1 MRSRAG
7 SSAPQA
13 VAIIPQRGRGRAERR
28 CSGSGRESGPRA
40 RGACSGPRR
49 ASGVV
54 PRFGG
59 RAARPGRRR
68 VPEDHRPLQTEAF
81 SFVESIPRV
90 EALHLVACSASFDPR
105 GPRPSE
111 NCAESAHFPPRR
123 SVDDGKRAAGVRF
136 QPPRPTPS
144 RGGPAQ
150 ALAQQAPSTAQSTF
164 SATPTAGL
172 THTRRAKARGVL
184 HNEQLP
190 RPPRLLIQRRRG
202 GGRNPRWN
210 RRLPQ

>member
-13 VAIIPQRGRGRAERR
+13 VAIIPQRGRWRAERR

-123 SVDDGKRAAGVRF
+123 SVDDGNARQACVSNRLDRLLRAAAQRQRWRSKSF
-136 QPPRPTPS
+136 DRPKH
-144 RGGPAQ
+144 
-150 ALAQQAPSTAQSTF
+150 ALGNAHRRPY
-164 SATPTAGL
+164 P
-172 THTRRAKARGVL
+172 HTRRAKARGVL

-190 RPPRLLIQRRRG
+190 RRPRLLIQRRRG